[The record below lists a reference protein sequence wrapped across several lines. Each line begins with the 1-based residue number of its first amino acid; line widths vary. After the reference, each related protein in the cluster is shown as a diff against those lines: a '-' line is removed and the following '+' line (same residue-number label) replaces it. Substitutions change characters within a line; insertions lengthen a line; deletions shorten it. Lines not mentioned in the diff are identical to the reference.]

1 MIIFLWMGLQKSSI
15 IFFPFKAPSFYWEAE
30 LCSLG
35 DPEDQDPGPSISV
48 GFAPST
54 DQLASGWINP
64 VGSCLLH
71 RFFLLCIV
79 FLFFLFGFIV
89 ILCFFKA
96 QYPWEFV
103 QFVQVFLSTRWKPL
117 IVTCS
122 CMLQCQYEK
131 MHLWLTFQV
140 NLCYREKMMK
150 TTEPVR
156 SHFGEWIAYVGS
168 KC

>member
-1 MIIFLWMGLQKSSI
+1 MGLQKSSI

-79 FLFFLFGFIV
+79 FLFF
-89 ILCFFKA
+89 
-96 QYPWEFV
+96 FV
-103 QFVQVFLSTRWKPL
+103 WFYCHFVFLQGTISLRVCSVCSSVSIDSVKATDSDML
-117 IVTCS
+117 VHVT
-122 CMLQCQYEK
+122 M
-131 MHLWLTFQV
+131 
-140 NLCYREKMMK
+140 
-150 TTEPVR
+150 PVR
-156 SHFGEWIAYVGS
+156 KNASVTNVS
-168 KC
+168 KLICVIGKK

>member
-1 MIIFLWMGLQKSSI
+1 MEMIFHSHANKTHFHKRGCALGLISKVRGVGTRSGLLRIIFLWMGLQKSSI

-89 ILCFFKA
+89 ILCFFKG
-96 QYPWEFV
+96 QSP
-103 QFVQVFLSTRWKPL
+103 
-117 IVTCS
+117 
-122 CMLQCQYEK
+122 
-131 MHLWLTFQV
+131 
-140 NLCYREKMMK
+140 
-150 TTEPVR
+150 
-156 SHFGEWIAYVGS
+156 
-168 KC
+168 

>member
-1 MIIFLWMGLQKSSI
+1 MVFRKSSI
-15 IFFPFKAPSFYWEAE
+15 NFFPFKAPSFYWEAE

-79 FLFFLFGFIV
+79 FFVLLFGFIV
-89 ILCFFKA
+89 ILCFLRDNIPESLFSS
-96 QYPWEFV
+96 
-103 QFVQVFLSTRWKPL
+103 VQVFLSTR
-117 IVTCS
+117 
-122 CMLQCQYEK
+122 
-131 MHLWLTFQV
+131 
-140 NLCYREKMMK
+140 
-150 TTEPVR
+150 
-156 SHFGEWIAYVGS
+156 
-168 KC
+168 

>member
-1 MIIFLWMGLQKSSI
+1 MGLQKSSI

-79 FLFFLFGFIV
+79 FLFFFLFGFIV
-89 ILCFFKA
+89 ILCFFKG
-96 QYPWEFV
+96 QYP
-103 QFVQVFLSTRWKPL
+103 
-117 IVTCS
+117 
-122 CMLQCQYEK
+122 
-131 MHLWLTFQV
+131 
-140 NLCYREKMMK
+140 
-150 TTEPVR
+150 
-156 SHFGEWIAYVGS
+156 
-168 KC
+168 

>member
-1 MIIFLWMGLQKSSI
+1 MGLQKSSI
-15 IFFPFKAPSFYWEAE
+15 NFFPFKAPSFYWEAE

-79 FLFFLFGFIV
+79 LLFFCLVLLSFCVSLRDNIRESLFS
-89 ILCFFKA
+89 
-96 QYPWEFV
+96 
-103 QFVQVFLSTRWKPL
+103 FVQVFLSTR
-117 IVTCS
+117 
-122 CMLQCQYEK
+122 
-131 MHLWLTFQV
+131 
-140 NLCYREKMMK
+140 
-150 TTEPVR
+150 
-156 SHFGEWIAYVGS
+156 
-168 KC
+168 

>member
-1 MIIFLWMGLQKSSI
+1 M
-15 IFFPFKAPSFYWEAE
+15 E

-79 FLFFLFGFIV
+79 FFVLLFGFIV
-89 ILCFFKA
+89 ILCGTISVRV
-96 QYPWEFV
+96 FV
-103 QFVQVFLSTRWKPL
+103 QFCSSVSIDSVKATDSDILVHVTMPL
-117 IVTCS
+117 RKNASVTN
-122 CMLQCQYEK
+122 
-131 MHLWLTFQV
+131 V
-140 NLCYREKMMK
+140 
-150 TTEPVR
+150 
-156 SHFGEWIAYVGS
+156 S
-168 KC
+168 KLICVIGKK